1 MQSDAL
7 IDQQDDAFFLVGEP
21 YAEIIDEY
29 LSSDSKKIQV
39 GLKVSKKIIN
49 LKDGVP

>member
-21 YAEIIDEY
+21 YAEIIGMH
-29 LSSDSKKIQV
+29 LSSD
-39 GLKVSKKIIN
+39 LKQNPGRS
-49 LKDGVP
+49 